1 MDHIFD
7 NGTSDNATVAV
18 TTTQI
23 LPKNSGRVYAVI
35 VNDSDESIYIGLG
48 VDAVLNKGI
57 RLNAN
62 GGSIEI
68 DGEQPFR
75 GAVNGICASGG
86 KIACFF
92 DA

>member
-1 MDHIFD
+1 MEHIFD
-7 NGTSDNATVAV
+7 TGTASNATVGN

-35 VNDSDESIYIGLG
+35 VNDSDEAIYIGLG
-48 VDAVLNKGI
+48 VAAVLNKGI

-75 GAVNGICASGG
+75 GAVNGICASGS
-86 KIACFF
+86 KVACFF